1 MLSEEIRTASAILE
15 ITLADVTTAGDT
27 ESTLNEGGIVVSGD
41 SLEVVLLSIDEG
53 LYVGVN
59 RTESVVEGNCTESI
73 VLRRMLEVVA
83 AIVEYVVV
91 EFAEVAKSIK
101 GVDIMLESTLE
112 GPSSELPERDNVEDV
127 VEVVNVSP
135 VDVSNKLIG
144 VFRVASVVLKVISME
159 IVSTSVDVVE
169 IVEELLEVVLLATN
183 VASGKEDEI
192 SRLVVRARSEL
203 EP

>member
-1 MLSEEIRTASAILE
+1 MLSEEIWAASAILE

-59 RTESVVEGNCTESI
+59 RTESVVEGNRTESI

-112 GPSSELPERDNVEDV
+112 GPSSELPEKDNVEDV

>member
-1 MLSEEIRTASAILE
+1 MLSEEIWAASAILE

-112 GPSSELPERDNVEDV
+112 GPSSELPEKDNVEDV

-159 IVSTSVDVVE
+159 TVSTSIDVVE
-169 IVEELLEVVLLATN
+169 IVEELLKVVLLATN

>member
-112 GPSSELPERDNVEDV
+112 GPSSELPEKDNVEDV

-159 IVSTSVDVVE
+159 TVSTSIVVVE
-169 IVEELLEVVLLATN
+169 IVEELLKVVLLATN

>member
-1 MLSEEIRTASAILE
+1 MLSEEIRAASATLE

-27 ESTLNEGGIVVSGD
+27 ESILNEGGIVVSGD

-112 GPSSELPERDNVEDV
+112 GPSSELPEKDNVEDV

-159 IVSTSVDVVE
+159 TVSTSIDVVE
-169 IVEELLEVVLLATN
+169 IVEELLKVVLLATN

>member
-41 SLEVVLLSIDEG
+41 SSEVVLLSIDEG

-112 GPSSELPERDNVEDV
+112 GPSSELPEKDNVVDV

-159 IVSTSVDVVE
+159 TVSTSIDVVE
-169 IVEELLEVVLLATN
+169 IVEELLKVVLLATN

>member
-112 GPSSELPERDNVEDV
+112 GPSSELPEKDNVEDV

-159 IVSTSVDVVE
+159 TVSTSIDVVE
-169 IVEELLEVVLLATN
+169 IVEELLKVVLLATN